1 MDFREAMN
9 YFYYRSSVSELRMM
23 HRRDHTFG
31 VSYHSLL
38 FLNIIAHTEDCTVS
52 KLADILNIT
61 KPAVTI
67 KVNELTR
74 RGFVQKKRSAT
85 DGRVFFLTLS
95 PDMAATYDMFNRLS
109 DDTEAMLRGEYTRD
123 EVRLFSEMLGR
134 IADYYE

>member
-23 HRRDHTFG
+23 HKRDHTFG

-52 KLADILNIT
+52 KLAEILNIT
-61 KPAVTI
+61 KSAVTI
-67 KVNELTR
+67 KVNELAR
-74 RGFVQKKRSAT
+74 RGYVEKKRSGA
-85 DGRVFFLTLS
+85 DGRVFFITLS
-95 PDMAATYDMFNRLS
+95 PDMSATYEMFERMTE
-109 DDTEAMLRGEYTRD
+109 DTESMLSREYSQ
-123 EVRLFSEMLGR
+123 EELRLFSEILGK